1 MKVKHVT
8 LITAAIGVARATFGC
23 KETVPSA
30 VPAKPPSIPVAE
42 VIVCTVTPFA
52 EFSRSLTAVNRV
64 GLRQR
69 VAGYIQ
75 NVSVTAHDAPL
86 HDEAL
91 AYADRLWVFVH
102 LVLAA
107 VLPALTG
114 WPERYLQSADRAK
127 QKNPVVG
134 LRATAVQR
142 FHK

>member
-1 MKVKHVT
+1 MKVKHAT

-30 VPAKPPSIPVAE
+30 VPSMPPSIPVSE
-42 VIVCTVTPFA
+42 EIVRTVTPLA
-52 EFSRSLTAVNRV
+52 EFSSSLTADNRV

-69 VAGYIQ
+69 VAGYFQ
-75 NVSVTAHDAPL
+75 NVSVTAHNAPL

-91 AYADRLWVFVH
+91 AYADRLWVFVD

-107 VLPALTG
+107 VLPASTG

-127 QKNPVVG
+127 Q
-134 LRATAVQR
+134 
-142 FHK
+142 

>member
-8 LITAAIGVARATFGC
+8 LITAAIGVARATFGG

-30 VPAKPPSIPVAE
+30 VPAKPPSVPVAE
-42 VIVCTVTPFA
+42 VIVRTVTPFA
-52 EFSRSLTAVNRV
+52 EFTRSLTAVNQV

-75 NVSVTAHDAPL
+75 NVSVTAHVAPL

-107 VLPALTG
+107 VLPAPTG
-114 WPERYLQSADRAK
+114 LPERYLQSADRAK
-127 QKNPVVG
+127 QKPCGRLACNTSS
-134 LRATAVQR
+134 AIS
-142 FHK
+142 